1 MILLLNIILII
12 CLFIISKIIVSRQ
25 IARKMKKQLFC
36 VEKEDSNRLLGKN
49 DCILKIICS
58 VVIAFIAI
66 LAGNGITKSILCGI
80 FMYLIIKG
88 YETIRKNMKKKGV
101 LQDLLNVSEC
111 LRVQISSNISLGV
124 ALKNIPELCKNK
136 EFAAMLTNLYLEYEL
151 SKFTVSN
158 SVKELEVN
166 FNYPETKM
174 FISAINQQMQHT
186 SALEAFDNLIEV
198 LKEKYIEYMEEN
210 TKTKSLIMIF
220 GVCLVVF
227 NLAVMSIYP
236 IIIEASEALK
246 VMLM

>member
-1 MILLLNIILII
+1 MVLILNIILIS
-12 CLFIISKIIVSRQ
+12 CLLIISKIVVSKQ
-25 IARKMKKQLFC
+25 IARKIKKQFFC
-36 VEKEDSNRLLGKN
+36 IEKDNDNILTLKN
-49 DCILKIICS
+49 NYILKIICC
-58 VVIAFIAI
+58 VIIAFISM
-66 LAGNGITKSILCGI
+66 LAGNSFAKSILYGI
-80 FMYLIIKG
+80 FMYLIIKW
-88 YETIRKNMKKKGV
+88 YEIIRKNNKKKSV

-111 LRVQISSNISLGV
+111 LRVQISSNISLSV

-136 EFAAMLTNLYLEYEL
+136 EFATVLTNLYLEYEL

-158 SVKELEVN
+158 SVKELEDK
-166 FNYPETKM
+166 FNYPEIKM
-174 FISAINQQMQHT
+174 FISAVNQQMQHT

-198 LKEKYIEYMEEN
+198 LKERYIEYMEEN

-236 IIIEASEALK
+236 IIIESSEALK